1 MREYPYMS
9 KLNMPA
15 IIPVAGMNTEFGM
28 EWDASLIPVG
38 INYTALEATVYEC
51 LHAGCTSI
59 WIVANDDVAPLLRH
73 RLGEYATDI
82 DSTTRGRFATYGS
95 DKHIEVP
102 IYYAPIHPKHRGKVD
117 NYAWSVIHGANVAYW
132 IQTMFSRWTRPDQY
146 YVSFPMGMMDP
157 KEVVGHRSLLRK
169 NAPFYF
175 SHNGKTVKD
184 GLPLSFV
191 IDPEEWRRAKHV
203 ITTNSAYYKMPPEGE
218 MPSELLPKEERRVS
232 LSYGLEDVFGG
243 GPEGVVQEMKN
254 FYDLTTW
261 EGYGKFISSELGK
274 RTKRPNTNTMYRGRN
289 K

>member
-1 MREYPYMS
+1 
-9 KLNMPA
+9 MPA

-243 GPEGVVQEMKN
+243 GPEGEVQEMKN

>member
-1 MREYPYMS
+1 MS

-82 DSTTRGRFATYGS
+82 DSITRGRFATYGS

-218 MPSELLPKEERRVS
+218 MPSELLPREERHVS
-232 LSYGLEDVFGG
+232 LGYGLEDVFGG
-243 GPEGVVQEMKN
+243 GPEGVTQQMKS

-261 EGYGKFISSELGK
+261 SGYVKFISSELGK

>member
-1 MREYPYMS
+1 
-9 KLNMPA
+9 MPA

-218 MPSELLPKEERRVS
+218 MPSELLPKEERRAS
-232 LSYGLEDVFGG
+232 LSYGLEDVFGE
-243 GPEGVVQEMKN
+243 GPAGTKQEMKS

-261 EGYGKFISSELGK
+261 SGYGKFISSELGK